1 MQGIFLSDITPPNVI
16 KKIKGVIFDC
26 DGVLISSFESNMWYY
41 NWFKTRF
48 GLPDMDKDEEQYVF
62 AHTVFE
68 SLKHILPNE
77 NYQEALEL
85 RDLPELNEALSY
97 IKIQDGLRELLV
109 WLRDNNIRMAVNTN
123 RTDSLSTVLQNLD
136 IEEFF
141 SPTVTS
147 TLLPNAKPHPDGV
160 FYILGEWGM
169 KAEDVVYIGDTW
181 VDEVC
186 ASRSG
191 VEFWSFC
198 SPKLNASLHIPD
210 YWVLRNSLEKV
221 TRNVWSK

>member
-1 MQGIFLSDITPPNVI
+1 MQGIHLSDITPPNVI

-26 DGVLISSFESNMWYY
+26 DGVLISSFGSNMWYY

-48 GLPDMDKDEEQYVF
+48 GLPAMDKDEEQYVF

-68 SLKHILPNE
+68 SLKHILPEE
-77 NYQEALEL
+77 NYQEALKL
-85 RDLPELNEALSY
+85 RDLPELEEALSY

-136 IEEFF
+136 IDEFF

-160 FYILGEWGM
+160 YYILGKWGM
-169 KAEDVVYIGDTW
+169 KAKDVVYIGDTW
-181 VDEVC
+181 VDEAC
-186 ASRSG
+186 ASRAG

-198 SPKLNASLHIPD
+198 SPKLNASLHISD
-210 YWVLRNSLEKV
+210 YWVLKNSLEKLKK
-221 TRNVWSK
+221 NVWSK